1 MKCLSPPRRRSAI
14 VAGRRTIF
22 QRIYLTL
29 VVGGQIII
37 APILAFSATY
47 LVHIDTEAYTVSLR
61 MELLPW
67 IISAAIGYGLLSLML
82 ALVIGGWIP
91 RKIADAGGWAAALG
105 FSHRLR
111 DADLV
116 DRTRMRLARGP
127 FGRIGR
133 IVHREVHGEGRELLE
148 IHGGLQILAA
158 PLQIGLVLSPIL
170 LMQFTPPEYIATG
183 RLMEF
188 GMFGYLIALTLGLR
202 LFPMYADRMVVVASR
217 LRRAISKVTRFSW
230 MAPVLLLWLFVRLA
244 ISITFDQFGL
254 DVENWQEFAIEKRLL
269 EALLPVSIAVPE
281 SSFLDLLVALSILPV
296 ATFTTLVTVLG
307 GGAEVPRWM
316 LHGEDLLDDISAP
329 KKKQI
334 SIDADSKSV
343 RPMLFSEMAEVGS
356 DSPDKMENVG
366 DIESRSRDMEGTGPE
381 HSQMGLSL
389 QDGDGDGHGLD
400 GTDKSELTRAGGEQ
414 SFGQQSAE
422 EAGGNSLFS
431 FPEGSFGEDSAD
443 VDSSPRVTGSDESG
457 GEDGA
462 FNMPGMSGWVAA
474 KITDK
479 IEPRMRRN

>member
-1 MKCLSPPRRRSAI
+1 MKCLSPPRRRSVI

-47 LVHIDTEAYTVSLR
+47 LIDIDTDAYTVSLR
-61 MELLPW
+61 MDLLPW
-67 IISAAIGYGLLSLML
+67 ILSAAIGYGLLSLFL
-82 ALVIGGWIP
+82 ALMIGGWIP

-116 DRTRMRLARGP
+116 DRTSMRLARGP

-170 LMQFTPPEYIATG
+170 LMQFTPAEYIATD

-188 GMFGYLIALTLGLR
+188 GMFGYLIALTIGLR
-202 LFPMYADRMVVVASR
+202 IFPMYADRMVVVASR

-244 ISITFDQFGL
+244 ISIMFSQFGL

-316 LHGEDLLDDISAP
+316 LHGEELLEDISTP
-329 KKKQI
+329 QKKQI
-334 SIDADSKSV
+334 SPETDSKSV

-356 DSPDKMENVG
+356 DADDTMEHREEAEQSAATQA
-366 DIESRSRDMEGTGPE
+366 DDEQPFAQQSTE
-381 HSQMGLSL
+381 QA
-389 QDGDGDGHGLD
+389 DGD
-400 GTDKSELTRAGGEQ
+400 
-414 SFGQQSAE
+414 
-422 EAGGNSLFS
+422 SLFS
-431 FPEGSFGEDSAD
+431 FPEDSFGGDSETSSREAVAVAD
-443 VDSSPRVTGSDESG
+443 GDSQSGVRPAGQTQTGNSAAGTSGRDDNG

-479 IEPRMRRN
+479 IEPRMRRD